1 MEERSEQEGRPASPL
16 SILVVDDEANIRRT
30 LAVCLEADG
39 HRVTTVGQARD
50 ALDQVRGSYFDAALV
65 DLRLGV
71 GSGLD
76 LIPQLLSQLPGLK
89 IVVIT
94 AYASIET
101 AVEAVRRGAHDY
113 IQKPFTPDQ
122 IRLSMRKLAQVR
134 SLEDRLETLEA
145 LAAHEHEGV
154 LFESRSPLARRLYDV
169 AREAARSEATLLLL
183 GESGTG
189 KSALA
194 RAIHG
199 WSPRAQRPFGAVSCP
214 TLSPELLESEL
225 FGHVRGAFTGAVKDQ
240 PGRLA
245 ACEGGTLFLDE
256 VGELP
261 AALQAKL
268 LRFLQDREY
277 ERLGDPAT
285 RKADVRLIAATNG
298 DLEAAVKEGRFRE
311 DLFYRL
317 SVIPLTLPPL
327 RERPEDIIPCAR
339 RFLALFA
346 RRNHKPL
353 LEFAPD
359 AEEALGRHPWPGNL
373 RELRNA
379 VERAVILCRSQAVG
393 PELLPGAQAATP
405 PPTPGSRVTLKSL
418 EEEHIRRILAG
429 AKSLQ
434 EAAEVL
440 GIDPATL
447 YRKRKQLGI

>member
-1 MEERSEQEGRPASPL
+1 MDKQPDTEIKAAAPL

-39 HRVTTVGQARD
+39 HRVTAVGQARD
-50 ALDQVRGSYFDAALV
+50 ALDRARESYFDAALV
-65 DLRLGV
+65 DLRLGTE
-71 GSGLD
+71 SGLD
-76 LIPQLLSQLPGLK
+76 LIPLLLAQLPGLK

-101 AVEAVRRGAHDY
+101 AVEAVKRGAYDY
-113 IQKPFTPDQ
+113 LQKPFTPDQ
-122 IRLSMRKLAQVR
+122 IRLSVRKLAEVR
-134 SLEDRLETLEA
+134 SLEHRLEALEA
-145 LAAHEHEGV
+145 LAAHEQEGIS
-154 LFESRSPLARRLYDV
+154 FESQSPVAHKLYDV
-169 AREAARSEATLLLL
+169 AREVARSEATLLLL

-194 RAIHG
+194 RAVHA
-199 WSPRAQRPFGAVSCP
+199 WSPRASRPFGAISCP
-214 TLSPELLESEL
+214 ALAPELLESEL

-240 PGRLA
+240 AGRLA
-245 ACEGGTLFLDE
+245 ACDGGTLFLDE

-261 AALQAKL
+261 AAVQSKL
-268 LRFLQDREY
+268 LRFLQEREY
-277 ERLGDPAT
+277 ERLGDPTT

-298 DLEAAVKEGRFRE
+298 DLEAAVKAGRFRE

-327 RERPEDIIPCAR
+327 RERPEDIVPCAR

-346 RRNHKPL
+346 PRNHKPFL
-353 LEFAPD
+353 VFSPE
-359 AEEALGRHPWPGNL
+359 AEEALRRHPWPGNL

-379 VERAVILCRSQAVG
+379 VERAVILCQCQAVG
-393 PELLPGAQAATP
+393 PGFLPGAQSEAP
-405 PPTPGSRVTLKSL
+405 PPSPGSRVSLKSL
-418 EEEHIRRILAG
+418 EEEHIRRVLAG
-429 AKSLQ
+429 TKSLQ